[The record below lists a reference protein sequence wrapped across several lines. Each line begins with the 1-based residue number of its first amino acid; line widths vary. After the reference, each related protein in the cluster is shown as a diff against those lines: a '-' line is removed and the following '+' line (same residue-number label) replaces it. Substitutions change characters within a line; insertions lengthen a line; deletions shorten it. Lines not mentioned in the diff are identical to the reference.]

1 MVLETIRAIV
11 GPVPEGFEVYEY
23 LFSFI
28 LSMFAIKYLLQ
39 LFKIPLLFMPRLK

>member
-11 GPVPEGFEVYEY
+11 GPVPPGYEIYEY

-28 LSMFAIKYLLQ
+28 MTMFVIKYLLQ
-39 LFKIPLLFMPRLK
+39 LFKLPMMFLPHK